1 MLATTRKAVTN
12 TGDEEKAIK
21 QISKLRRTIDTI
33 GGTTDAEE
41 LRHKLDERLTECYC
55 LLTGLEPKV

>member
-1 MLATTRKAVTN
+1 MKAITH

-33 GGTTDAEE
+33 GGTSQADE
-41 LRHKLDERLTECYC
+41 LRHELDRRLTECHC
-55 LLTGLEPKV
+55 LLTGNEPKV